1 MSIAPNGSGD
11 AGTAKTIVGLKTKS
25 TYETDLGW
33 LFGSDDTNPWKID
46 ANKNGGLPYLYYQ
59 DQ

>member
-1 MSIAPNGSGD
+1 MTITPNGSSGNGGTDKTD
-11 AGTAKTIVGLKTKS
+11 AELKTQS
-25 TYETDLGW
+25 TYTGLGW
-33 LFGSDDTNPWKID
+33 LFGNNDSSPWKID